1 MKHYLDLIP
10 ISARLHR
17 KQTRMTRLCIV
28 LSVFLITVI
37 FSMADMEMQTQMVQA
52 VKSYGK
58 WHAGFVADE
67 EQGALIAARPEVE
80 NIARYGVVNWGLE
93 DGYQIEGIET
103 CICGLDGNLLELFPD
118 VAITE
123 GSFAVKEDEAV
134 LNETIKSRLNV
145 GVGDTITLS
154 TPQGSMKEY
163 RITGI
168 TKDTALEAEH
178 DAFGMLI
185 TIEGF
190 DALHTKDTDASQE
203 IIYYVAFRP
212 YCSIPGTI
220 RDITEQLGM
229 KPEEVRQNTKVLA
242 LMFQSRDPYMMQ
254 FYFVAAVLAVITL
267 AFPREG
273 YTRPQWALRLEA
285 GFQEGADSLGALLKE
300 WDGPFGVST
309 TYVGSA
315 EEADLTKAGPLRYT
329 GRTVLRVDTDY
340 EGRLY
345 LRGTSLAVYEGGV
358 WSGLPEGVYQDY
370 LDRLEE
376 EPPFPLTLPTLLGDP
391 GAEHTA
397 AIENLGAVG
406 SCAYAPYF
414 PLEQDWRE
422 GGMLPVE
429 DAYLARLQ
437 GQRAFTVA
445 FRDCSMTKPR

>member
-254 FYFVAAVLAVITL
+254 FYFVAAVLAVLVAVAGILMIT
-267 AFPREG
+267 ASMNSNIARRTEFFGMMRC
-273 YTRPQWALRLEA
+273 
-285 GFQEGADSLGALLKE
+285 LGA
-300 WDGPFGVST
+300 
-309 TYVGSA
+309 
-315 EEADLTKAGPLRYT
+315 T
-329 GRTVLRVDTDY
+329 GRQVRFRRASLR
-340 EGRLY
+340 E
-345 LRGTSLAVYEGGV
+345 
-358 WSGLPEGVYQDY
+358 WSWY
-370 LDRLEE
+370 
-376 EPPFPLTLPTLLGDP
+376 
-391 GAEHTA
+391 
-397 AIENLGAVG
+397 G
-406 SCAYAPYF
+406 SCAACY
-414 PLEQDWRE
+414 
-422 GGMLPVE
+422 V
-429 DAYLARLQ
+429 
-437 GQRAFTVA
+437 
-445 FRDCSMTKPR
+445 S